1 MRQYIQRLTL
11 GTAIALLSLV
21 TVETPQAHGTELSI
35 GKYALLKN
43 KLQIISLAQRE
54 QMLASLSKG
63 NEILLDATENPN
75 TRKNQ
80 QLLNKIITRRST
92 NNQLEISLQQS
103 VSNLRTAEQ
112 LDREIT
118 KYSPHFITKKSKDLL
133 SADKINQDI
142 EAHYVDL
149 IDENTESISLIENQK
164 LLSFQDN
171 EVGTELNAES
181 ELNEQ
186 QLKQLEETIITL
198 NSHVSIVD
206 LLNKQRS
213 SLANSKPLMATI
225 LLIFGASFAFM
236 LAPVIKIFN
245 EGIISDLQDKYGK
258 PEVPEGSVFMHSRY
272 LKELNKI
279 ATKAERLESEK
290 FGDREFLLY
299 VQIKKN
305 IAQKTPEF
313 KKLNESVE
321 LLRAGIAAQKSF
333 LRLEQIELR
342 FRSRKQQEF
351 YQFVADNID
360 DNIDKQ
366 EFQNK
371 VKKKLAKI
379 IPLVNSDEGRD
390 ALQGYLKEVDFISR
404 YEFGL
409 KLLALFK
416 KHQLSDYTILSKVSG
431 VVDRLQGHE
440 LLAPKTLVSLVI
452 EHYDVFEKLG
462 LIIGISEAESHPET
476 YAQILQLIGLISRH
490 ADSYQKFEQLLTL
503 LKKWEKPY
511 NSLMMIRSEYQP
523 NEYRLPSEFKE
534 TPPGVNIYKKYAPH
548 LQ

>member
-35 GKYALLKN
+35 GKYAFLKN
-43 KLQIISLAQRE
+43 KLRIVSLMQRE

-63 NEILLDATENPN
+63 NEILIAATETPN

-80 QLLNKIITRRST
+80 QLLNTIITRRST

-103 VSNLRTAEQ
+103 FSNLYTAEKLNQ
-112 LDREIT
+112 EIAL
-118 KYSPHFITKKSKDLL
+118 YSPNFIVQKSKNLL
-133 SADKINQDI
+133 DADKTNQDI
-142 EAHYVDL
+142 KARYVDL
-149 IDENTESISLIENQK
+149 IDENTDSVGLIENQK
-164 LLSFQDN
+164 ILSSQDN
-171 EVGTELNAES
+171 EVGAEFNAES
-181 ELNEQ
+181 EVNPE
-186 QLKQLEETIITL
+186 QLKETITTL
-198 NSHVSIVD
+198 DSQGSIVD
-206 LLNKQRS
+206 LLNKQRQAI
-213 SLANSKPLMATI
+213 ANSQPLMATI
-225 LLIFGASFAFM
+225 LLIFGASFAFI

-258 PEVPEGSVFMHSRY
+258 PEVPEGSVFMHNRY
-272 LKELNKI
+272 LKELTTI
-279 ATKAERLESEK
+279 AVKANNLESEK
-290 FGDREFLLY
+290 FSDREFLLY

-305 IAQKTPEF
+305 IAQKSPEF

-351 YQFVADNID
+351 YKFVADCID

-371 VKKKLAKI
+371 VKKKLAEI

-390 ALQGYLKEVDFISR
+390 ALQGYLKEVDFISQ

-416 KHQLSDYTILSKVSG
+416 KYQLSDYTILSKVSD

-440 LLAPKTLVSLVI
+440 LLAPKALVSLVI
-452 EHYDVFEKLG
+452 EHYDIFEKLG
-462 LIIGISEAESHPET
+462 KIIGISEAESSPEAS
-476 YAQILQLIGLISRH
+476 AQILQLIGLISRH
-490 ADSYQKFEQLLTL
+490 ADSYHKFEQLLTL

-511 NSLMMIRSEYQP
+511 NSIMMVRSQYQP
-523 NEYRLPSEFKE
+523 DEYRLPSEFKE